1 MGGGT
6 PPYSILWNN
15 GYTGYELDNLPVGTN
30 IYTITDDNGCTL
42 EGLYEKSILKINE
55 SSPYQDIKVYPNPV
69 KSLISIE
76 WKDSDFRAVIL
87 DLQGREIK
95 SFGLSNNK
103 AVFDFSELG
112 TQVYLLKLTSTKGFN
127 KIIRLIKI

>member
-1 MGGGT
+1 
-6 PPYSILWNN
+6 
-15 GYTGYELDNLPVGTN
+15 
-30 IYTITDDNGCTL
+30 
-42 EGLYEKSILKINE
+42 
-55 SSPYQDIKVYPNPV
+55 
-69 KSLISIE
+69 IE
-76 WKDSDFRAVIL
+76 WKGVDFKSVIL

-112 TQVYLLKLTSTKGFN
+112 TQVYLLKLTSIKGFN